1 MPQMYKYGLKMI
13 VHFLATAYE
22 NLTAILPISTK
33 LLHFKA
39 SKVCLGEKRKFDIL
53 THKVNIF
60 HQPFMIISILFLL

>member
-1 MPQMYKYGLKMI
+1 MPQMYKHGLKMI
-13 VHFLATAYE
+13 VHFLAIAYE
-22 NLTAILPISTK
+22 NLIAILPRFTK

-60 HQPFMIISILFLL
+60 HQPFMIISILFQL